1 MSVDQEIFTDG
12 HVDPSVLRDF
22 AERPDDF
29 DEDIVEKIWQH
40 LEECDVCIEEYE
52 SIHRGGASAAHER
65 PPAEPPAPAPVDEGV
80 ADSQAFDADDLKVTV
95 VEQKKQDDSHMN
107 GLMPVGDDPTRN
119 GVPDE
124 YRNGERRATIT
135 LDVESPID
143 APGEGEHGEEAA
155 SDEPGESKEV
165 SDRRQTLKA
174 PEIEGLITGELHLS
188 EERADRLETE
198 SAVEAGA
205 RMTREGTEHRVASH
219 GGAEKT
225 DISGSDDVEER
236 PWVGVSEPEDE
247 VIAAGEEPPAIPGAE
262 PKPPSRPS
270 AETKPAPRPSTE
282 PKPAPRPRNA
292 RSAPARPASRPAAG
306 TTHTTAKKS
315 EPLEDLLNKALA
327 LLTRPR
333 NAIIFGAGVLLV
345 VAAIVATSILTGG
358 EKERL
363 VAGWE
368 PLDVVETRVP
378 LQEVLVRTMRRGRI
392 PRASGP
398 DVTLDFRGVDRLVIA
413 VDLDFINSKTTPYDL
428 IVRDPA
434 GVIVFQERIPQL
446 YLDDGRFFLRL
457 IPEQFEVD
465 QTYKLEL
472 AVHRAD
478 DSMLVVAESVFD
490 VLK

>member
-12 HVDPSVLRDF
+12 HIAPSVLRDF

-29 DEDIVEKIWQH
+29 DEDIVEQIWQH
-40 LEECDVCIEEYE
+40 LDECDVCIEEYE
-52 SIHRGGASAAHER
+52 GIHRGGASAAHKR

-80 ADSQAFDADDLKVTV
+80 ADSRAFDADDLKVTV

-155 SDEPGESKEV
+155 SDEPGESKEG
-165 SDRRQTLKA
+165 SDRRQTLKV
-174 PEIEGLITGELHLS
+174 PQIEGLITGEVRLS

-205 RMTREGTEHRVASH
+205 RMTREGTKHPVASH

-225 DISGSDDVEER
+225 DVSGSDDVEER
-236 PWVGVSEPEDE
+236 PGFEVSEPE
-247 VIAAGEEPPAIPGAE
+247 VAVTAAREKPPAIPGAE
-262 PKPPSRPS
+262 SKPAPHPSTESKPASRPS
-270 AETKPAPRPSTE
+270 AKSKLAPRP
-282 PKPAPRPRNA
+282 

-315 EPLEDLLNKALA
+315 EPLEDLLNRALA

-368 PLDVVETRVP
+368 PLDVIETRVP
-378 LQEVLVRTMRRGRI
+378 LQEVLVRTMRHGRI

-413 VDLDFINSKTTPYDL
+413 VDLDFINNKTTPYDL

-434 GVIVFQERIPQL
+434 GVIVFQEQIPQL

-457 IPEQFEVD
+457 IPGQFEVD

-472 AVHRAD
+472 TVHRAD